1 MAVNRIFAGNEK
13 NNLFAV
19 VPSGTKGGDAVWV
32 GDTPAVAITN
42 RGDATKTVQVASL
55 SITYPNGG
63 VGLEDTEASL
73 ATDGTYELPVDGVV
87 VATPPATGVVVYCKE
102 GTGAADLTLDADD
115 GDSPAVEYTRF
126 GIINVPNNYNWVKD
140 VAPVR
145 IGA

>member
-73 ATDGTYELPVDGVV
+73 ATDGTYELPVDGVE
-87 VATPPATGVVVYCKE
+87 VATPPANGVVVYSTTT
-102 GTGAADLTLDADD
+102 TGAAVLPLDADD
-115 GDSPAVEYTRF
+115 GETSPTAYTRF
-126 GIINVPNNYNWVKD
+126 GIINVPNNYNWVAD